1 MHRRTLPGALAALI
15 ARPARAEA
23 WPTRPI
29 RIVVPF
35 PAGGTTDLL
44 ARLYAQRLTETLGQ
58 SVVVENRG
66 GGGGSI
72 GAEVV
77 AKATDGHTLLFHN
90 LTFCTTTAALE
101 FAGRAPHSI
110 ERDFAPLTLG
120 ANVPMMLL
128 VGAQVPAQNL
138 GEFIAWAR
146 AQDPAAFYGS
156 TGPGSTINLMAE
168 VLKRDANIRLDH
180 VPFRG
185 AAPLVQEML
194 AGRIAFG
201 GDQLS
206 SSLGH
211 IRGGTLR
218 PVATLASSRATAL
231 PQVGTV
237 REQGFANLEMLGWN
251 GFFAPART
259 PDPILARM
267 AAETN
272 RALDDA
278 ATGAKLVRQGFEPM
292 PRLDP
297 AGFRALLQAD
307 LAKWGPV
314 IRAAGASLD

>member
-1 MHRRTLPGALAALI
+1 LPI
-15 ARPARAEA
+15 QD
-23 WPTRPI
+23 
-29 RIVVPF
+29 V
-35 PAGGTTDLL
+35 
-44 ARLYAQRLTETLGQ
+44 
-58 SVVVENRG
+58 
-66 GGGGSI
+66 
-72 GAEVV
+72 
-77 AKATDGHTLLFHN
+77 LFHN
-90 LTFCTTTAALE
+90 LTFSTTTAALE
-101 FAGRAPHSI
+101 FANRAPHSI

-146 AQDPAAFYGS
+146 AQNPAAFYGS

-168 VLKRDANIRLDH
+168 VLKRDANIRMDH

-218 PVATLASSRATAL
+218 PIATLASSRASAL

-259 PDPILARM
+259 PEPILARLQ
-267 AAETN
+267 AELAISRTSPSADLRGRIEAN
-272 RALDDA
+272 RRLIAE
-278 ATGAKLVRQGFEPM
+278 QGE
-292 PRLDP
+292 LLGLLEEI
-297 AGFRALLQAD
+297 AGFID
-307 LAKWGPV
+307 LSV
-314 IRAAGASLD
+314 FR

>member
-1 MHRRTLPGALAALI
+1 MPTRRSLLMAMPALPALAQGWS
-15 ARPARAEA
+15 PSG
-23 WPTRPI
+23 PM
-29 RIVVPF
+29 RIIVPF

-44 ARLYAQRLTETLGQ
+44 ARLYAQRLTEALGV

-72 GAEVV
+72 GADVV
-77 AKATDGHTLLFHN
+77 AKAAPDGQTLLFHN
-90 LTFCTTTAALE
+90 LTFSTTTAALE

-146 AQDPAAFYGS
+146 AQNPAAFYGS

-168 VLKRDANIRLDH
+168 VLKRDANIRMDH

-218 PVATLASSRATAL
+218 PIATLASSRASAL

-259 PDPILARM
+259 PEPILARLQAELAAAARHPAVVSRITELGAEPGGNS
-267 AAETN
+267 AAEFT
-272 RALDDA
+272 AQVHGQVA
-278 ATGAKLVRQGFEPM
+278 AMRPLVRELRM
-292 PRLDP
+292 T
-297 AGFRALLQAD
+297 
-307 LAKWGPV
+307 V
-314 IRAAGASLD
+314 E

>member
-1 MHRRTLPGALAALI
+1 MPTRRSLLLAMPALPALAQGWS
-15 ARPARAEA
+15 PSG
-23 WPTRPI
+23 PM
-29 RIVVPF
+29 RIIVPF

-44 ARLYAQRLTETLGQ
+44 ARLYAQRLTEALGV

-72 GAEVV
+72 GADVV
-77 AKATDGHTLLFHN
+77 AKAAPDGQTLLFHN
-90 LTFCTTTAALE
+90 LTFSTTTAALE

-146 AQDPAAFYGS
+146 AQNPAAFYGS

-168 VLKRDANIRLDH
+168 VLKRDANIRMDH

-218 PVATLASSRATAL
+218 PIATLASSRASAL

-259 PDPILARM
+259 PEPILARLQAELAAAARHPAVVSRITELGAEPGGNS
-267 AAETN
+267 AAEFT
-272 RALDDA
+272 AQVHGQVA
-278 ATGAKLVRQGFEPM
+278 AMRPLVRELRM
-292 PRLDP
+292 T
-297 AGFRALLQAD
+297 
-307 LAKWGPV
+307 V
-314 IRAAGASLD
+314 E